1 MESRVRRFRNNQP
14 AVFGGLA
21 FVATLRLRLQA
32 HGCQPLLN
40 PEIKHVLSI
49 LALASLTLLTAC
61 FEEADGAVSYLAVNH
76 TDRSIVSITVNDEGG
91 ILNSPPQGGG
101 GGGMCCATLPSK
113 WRPGLKVTIGW
124 ENDGDWLLDA
134 RGEEVIRDGKRVYVP
149 LPWKTRTVD
158 VPEYKGEDARG
169 QFHIH
174 FFPGDEVKVLRTV
187 KGAWRDPSYPYPYPE
202 KKAPKP
208 EQP

>member
-1 MESRVRRFRNNQP
+1 MESRVCRFRNNQP
-14 AVFGGLA
+14 AVFGGL
-21 FVATLRLRLQA
+21 VLVDTLRLRLSQA
-32 HGCQPLLN
+32 HGCPPLLN
-40 PEIKHVLSI
+40 SEIKHVLRI
-49 LALASLTLLTAC
+49 FALASLTLLTAC

-76 TDRSIVSITVNDEGG
+76 TDRSIVSITVNGEGG
-91 ILNSPPQGGG
+91 ILGAPAQGGG
-101 GGGMCCATLPSK
+101 GEMCCVTLPSK

-158 VPEYKGEDARG
+158 VPEYKGEDAGGRL
-169 QFHIH
+169 HIH
-174 FFPGDEVKVLRTV
+174 FLPNDEVKVLRSV
-187 KGAWRDPSYPYPYPE
+187 MGYRSSAYPIPHPK
-202 KKAPKP
+202 KKAPLP